1 MSSLVGMKR
10 SRPEQEAVSADD
22 DGYTGYLA
30 HLRALISVRTVTS
43 DSDATHR
50 GIEHC
55 RLLFASAL
63 EPLGWL
69 VRTDSAG
76 NLQCV
81 PPLSSFDYCQRVL
94 WLCAHID
101 TVDASASDFGG
112 CDPFVCSE
120 SPTHLTGRGA
130 NDCKAGV
137 AFMLWYAER
146 MAAGLLPLFNGGF
159 LVTRQEEAGPL
170 ARSAPQFALDMA
182 SGDLPISSERRG
194 TFVMILEN
202 TVSLARTVR
211 QRGMQHRG
219 QQRGQR
225 AVAAAAVAGDAT
237 EDGPADEP
245 SEVAVYDRER
255 HSLSLLCTG
264 SLCELGHALL
274 SLQEWHDWKTVAV
287 WPVAA
292 AVAPSGGAGG
302 ESCGVGDGGEGG
314 EGGEPMRRVELEE
327 ALSATGIDRSYVTE
341 VQQDGGHSCT
351 VRNGAPPH

>member
-69 VRTDSAG
+69 VRTDCAG

-237 EDGPADEP
+237 ESATHCLSCAPAAFV
-245 SEVAVYDRER
+245 SSAT
-255 HSLSLLCTG
+255 LCSAFRSGMTG
-264 SLCELGHALL
+264 RRLRSGRWLRRSRRAGARGGR
-274 SLQEWHDWKTVAV
+274 
-287 WPVAA
+287 AA
-292 AVAPSGGAGG
+292 ALAMVARAARAASR
-302 ESCGVGDGGEGG
+302 CG
-314 EGGEPMRRVELEE
+314 
-327 ALSATGIDRSYVTE
+327 ALSWRK
-341 VQQDGGHSCT
+341 H
-351 VRNGAPPH
+351 